1 MSFTKST
8 TDISVHQKLG
18 DYPNQDNGM
27 TADELKKKFDYPA
40 ETLQKDL
47 NKIVEELENENAT
60 QNIGAS
66 KLDEND
72 ETENNVQAKLN
83 KIYQATKDVTLGQI
97 PDGTITE
104 KKLANDYANSLA
116 KKENLGLMYLNGVYN
131 TPLCENVKSSDYS
144 SPALTS
150 ENTQGYT
157 IALENCNTNNVSDIY
172 TMLGG
177 DGKSYIFGTGK
188 EDSYYV
194 ATIKITFPEYIK
206 LESIYIESFID
217 TTGTKY
223 TAEVVI
229 KISEDGINYVPVAC
243 NHKEDY
249 LYEINSDTNYYKY
262 VQIVVRDIR
271 VTTCVRNNIQLHGKA
286 LKNLQP
292 LIITT
297 PSLTSENRQGY
308 TVSIGKN
315 GSSTDIGTITDFY
328 TMLGG
333 DGRESFKAVYNRT
346 WLIIEFPNYF
356 KMVEYKIKVS
366 NNFGVAIY
374 GSNDGQEYTKISD
387 LNLSSEKY
395 EFITLNNNNFYK
407 YYKIQG
413 TNQNYSND
421 LYNSMY
427 FRGQTI
433 DELAV
438 NSLIITD
445 NNENKVLNNYIEGMI
460 VKLKI
465 PSNYFSGVNLYSQLK
480 IYNLEYKK
488 IPKDLEPNKYYTLVY
503 KNSEF
508 VHESEVQ
515 NG

>member
-72 ETENNVQAKLN
+72 ETENNIQAKLN

-131 TPLCENVKSSDYS
+131 TPNCENQEEKEYT
-144 SPALTS
+144 SPSLTS
-150 ENTQGYT
+150 SNTQGYT
-157 IALENCNTNNVSDIY
+157 ITTTDYDSESEELDKYTLLGGNGSKYILRFGGSEGNIFIVFPDFVKLSSFFIKTSNANIKINVSQ
-172 TMLGG
+172 
-177 DGKSYIFGTGK
+177 DG
-188 EDSYYV
+188 E
-194 ATIKITFPEYIK
+194 
-206 LESIYIESFID
+206 
-217 TTGTKY
+217 KY
-223 TAEVVI
+223 TQI
-229 KISEDGINYVPVAC
+229 FNLKGIANGTYT
-243 NHKEDY
+243 
-249 LYEINSDTNYYKY
+249 LNSTTYYKY
-262 VQIVVRDIR
+262 VHIVYANWQSGSALVY
-271 VTTCVRNNIQLHGKA
+271 NNIKFYGKTIE
-286 LKNLQP
+286 NMEP
-292 LIITT
+292 PTITT
-297 PSLTSENRQGY
+297 PSLTSENRIGY
-308 TVSIGKN
+308 TVSVTKPPHLGEVE
-315 GSSTDIGTITDFY
+315 DIY
-328 TMLGG
+328 TMIGG
-333 DGRESFKAVYNRT
+333 DGEKQLEFNSARE
-346 WLIIEFPNYF
+346 LIIEFPDYF
-356 KMVEYKIKVS
+356 KMTEWKAKAGKTDNGFS
-366 NNFGVAIY
+366 IY
-374 GSNDGQEYTKISD
+374 GSNDGTNYTFIAQILKINDSSNGIRFV
-387 LNLSSEKY
+387 NLDNSNY
-395 EFITLNNNNFYK
+395 YK
-407 YYKIQG
+407 YYKIS
-413 TNQNYSND
+413 YSNGD
-421 LYNSMY
+421 YYTLIYNSMY
-427 FRGQTI
+427 FKGQIISELQGNNLSIVGQYENETLDKYI
-433 DELAV
+433 D
-438 NSLIITD
+438 
-445 NNENKVLNNYIEGMI
+445 GMI
-460 VKLKI
+460 VKIK
-465 PSNYFSGVNLYSQLK
+465 PPTNYIGGTNLYSQLK

>member
-60 QNIGAS
+60 QSIGAN

-72 ETENNVQAKLN
+72 ETENNVQAKLD

-104 KKLANDYANSLA
+104 EKLDGEYANSLA
-116 KKENLGLMYLNGVYN
+116 KKENLGLMYLSGVYN
-131 TPLCENVKSSDYS
+131 TPLCENVQPIDYS

-157 IALENCNTNNVSDIY
+157 ITLENCGTENIKDIY

-177 DGKSYIFGTGK
+177 DGESYIYGNNNNSSG
-188 EDSYYV
+188 YYV
-194 ATIKITFPEYIK
+194 ATINITFPEYVK
-206 LESIYIESFID
+206 LKSIYLKNRLYLYNTPWEM
-217 TTGTKY
+217 G
-223 TAEVVI
+223 I
-229 KISEDGINYVPVAC
+229 KISENGIDYVSVGCNY
-243 NHKEDY
+243 KEDY
-249 LYEINSDTNYYKY
+249 LYEITSDTNYYKY
-262 VQIVVRDIR
+262 IQITVKSI
-271 VTTCVRNNIQLHGKA
+271 NGSPMIYNSIQLHGKI
-286 LKNLQP
+286 LKDIQP
-292 LIITT
+292 LMITT
-297 PSLTSENRQGY
+297 PSLTSENKMGY
-308 TVSIGKN
+308 TVTIGKN
-315 GSSTDIGTITDFY
+315 GSSTNIGTITDFY

-333 DGRESFKAVYNRT
+333 NGKESFYAKYDNT

-356 KMVEYKIKVS
+356 KMTEYKIAASS
-366 NNFGVAIY
+366 NYGVAIY
-374 GSNDGQEYTKISD
+374 GSNDGQEYTKISE
-387 LNLSSEKY
+387 LELSSKKY

-413 TNQNYSND
+413 TNPNYYDD

-427 FRGQTI
+427 FKGQMI
-433 DELAV
+433 DELV
-438 NSLIITD
+438 SNSLIITD
-445 NNENKVLNNYIEGMI
+445 NNENKTLNDYIDGMI
-460 VKLKI
+460 VRLKI
-465 PSNYFSGVNLYSQLK
+465 PSNYFEGLNLPSQLK

-488 IPKDLEPNKYYTLVY
+488 IPKDLKPNKYYTLVY

-508 VHESEVQ
+508 VHESEV
-515 NG
+515 

>member
-60 QNIGAS
+60 QSIGAS

-72 ETENNVQAKLN
+72 ETENNVQAKLD
-83 KIYQATKDVTLGQI
+83 KIYQETKNVTLGQI

-104 KKLANDYANSLA
+104 EKLDGEYANSLA
-116 KKENLGLMYLNGVYN
+116 KKENLGLMYLSGVYN
-131 TPLCENVKSSDYS
+131 TPLCENVQPIDYT

-157 IALENCNTNNVSDIY
+157 ITLENCNTYNISDIY

-177 DGKSYIFGTGK
+177 DGESYITGNR
-188 EDSYYV
+188 DDVSLYYKGS
-194 ATIKITFPEYIK
+194 IKIAFPEYAK
-206 LESIYIESFID
+206 LESIYIK
-217 TTGTKY
+217 TKRSL
-223 TAEVVI
+223 TSTNLGNVTI
-229 KISEDGINYVPVAC
+229 KISEDDINYVPV
-243 NHKEDY
+243 NYNYKEDY
-249 LYEINSDTNYYKY
+249 LYEITSDTNYYKY
-262 VQIVVRDIR
+262 IQITVDSTSTAPIIY
-271 VTTCVRNNIQLHGKA
+271 NNIQLHGKV

-297 PSLTSENRQGY
+297 PSLTSENKQGY
-308 TVSIGKN
+308 TVTIGKN
-315 GSSTDIGTITDFY
+315 GSTNIGTITDAY

-333 DGRESFKAVYNRT
+333 NGEESFMAVYNNT
-346 WLIIEFPNYF
+346 WLIIEFPSYF
-356 KMVEYKIKVS
+356 KMTEYKIAAYS
-366 NNFGVAIY
+366 NYGVAIY
-374 GSNDGQEYTKISD
+374 GSNDGQNYTKISE
-387 LNLSSEKY
+387 LELSSKKY
-395 EFITLNNNNFYK
+395 EFITLNNNSFYK

-413 TNQNYSND
+413 TNQNYYND
-421 LYNSMY
+421 LYNSIY
-427 FRGQTI
+427 FKGQML
-433 DELAV
+433 DELV
-438 NSLIITD
+438 SNSLIITD
-445 NNENKVLNNYIEGMI
+445 NNENKTLNDYIDGMI
-460 VKLKI
+460 VRLKM
-465 PSNYFSGVNLYSQLK
+465 PSNYFEGLNLPSQLK

-488 IPKDLEPNKYYTLVY
+488 IPKDLKPNKYYTLVY

-508 VHESEVQ
+508 VHESEV
-515 NG
+515 